1 MMMLDGI
8 SAHCQYLRFG
18 LHIKMLTK
26 QDIRNEEDRAC
37 NVVLIASEAEVLV
50 HAFDFCIADV
60 CTVNVREEVQHC
72 HDGDKTHVDLGCV
85 SAVS

>member
-1 MMMLDGI
+1 MGFLGSTV
-8 SAHCQYLRFG
+8 SAELYQWMSVH
-18 LHIKMLTK
+18 TE
-26 QDIRNEEDRAC
+26 DDVWDEEQGGC

>member
-1 MMMLDGI
+1 MRLSVHTED
-8 SAHCQYLRFG
+8 
-18 LHIKMLTK
+18 
-26 QDIRNEEDRAC
+26 DVWDEEQGGC